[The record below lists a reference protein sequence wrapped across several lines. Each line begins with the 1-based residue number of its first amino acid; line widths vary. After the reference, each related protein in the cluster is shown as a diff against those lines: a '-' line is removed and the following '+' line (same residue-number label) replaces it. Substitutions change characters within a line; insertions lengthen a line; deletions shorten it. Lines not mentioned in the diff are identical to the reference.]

1 MANRFVFFIGFLV
14 LISTNLWAQNEFR
27 LSAQQ
32 ADCDQ
37 AIDITGL
44 DEIHATAPVGSGRWV
59 EVHSSKVSLYAFST
73 EHNTVWYR
81 FEVKQSCEMSFTITP
96 DNPKDDYDFLLYKSK
111 GKQSCQYIRKGELQ
125 PVRSN
130 ISRPSVTGETGLSAK
145 GTSYYVH
152 EGKGNNWSKTL
163 VVKRGEVYFLVLD
176 NVYKNGQGHRIQFFY
191 TNCKQEPAIIDQK
204 LSVNINVKD
213 QESKRLIRG
222 NIVLIDES
230 KGYKNYDTVYNKVS
244 SSVFIPVEADRY
256 YECVVWA
263 EGYLKTRKI
272 FKLDSNDKPLRLDME
287 MQAVAVGKTF
297 ELGNL
302 YFVGGTAQVVRK
314 SYPVL
319 RNLLATMKDNPTL
332 KIEIQGHV
340 NLTPNP
346 KEKKSEAYY
355 QELSVARAQAVY
367 DYLAKRGV
375 SESRMIYKGFGY
387 SKMIYSKPKT
397 PEQMQR
403 NRRVV
408 VKIID
413 I

>member
-1 MANRFVFFIGFLV
+1 MAKRIAFLSSV
-14 LISTNLWAQNEFR
+14 LLLLSINIWAQTEFR
-27 LSAQQ
+27 LTSQH

-44 DEIHATAPVGSGRWV
+44 DDIHATAPIGSGRWV

-81 FEVKQSCEMSFTITP
+81 FEVQKSCEMSFTITP

-111 GKQSCQYIRKGELQ
+111 GKQTCQYIRKGELQ

-130 ISRPSVTGETGLSAK
+130 ISRPSATGETGISSK

-191 TNCKQEPAIIDQK
+191 SNCKQEPALIPQQQ
-204 LSVNINVKD
+204 SVNINVKD
-213 QESKRLIRG
+213 RESKRLIRG
-222 NIVLIDES
+222 RIILIDES
-230 KGYKNYDTVYNKVS
+230 KGYKEYDTIYNKVS

-256 YECVVWA
+256 YECIVSVD
-263 EGYLKTRKI
+263 GYLKTRQI
-272 FKLDSNDKPLRLDME
+272 FKLDSNDKSIRLDME
-287 MQAVAVGKTF
+287 MQAVSVGKTF

-319 RNLLATMKDNPTL
+319 RKLLATMKDNPSL

-340 NLTPNP
+340 NLGADT
-346 KEKKSEAYY
+346 KKKKSEAYY
-355 QELSVARAQAVY
+355 QELSVARARAVY

-375 SESRMIYKGFGY
+375 SESRMTYIGFGY
-387 SKMIYSKPKT
+387 SKMIYQNAKT

-408 VKIID
+408 VKVKEI
-413 I
+413 